1 MKTLLMIAAVGMMSS
16 VAGCQSNAPSN
27 AYANPLDACASIQD
41 EDDRAQ
47 CMRNVVADV
56 AMTTKREKDRKKVP

>member
-1 MKTLLMIAAVGMMSS
+1 MKTLLMIAAVGMLSS
-16 VAGCQSNAPSN
+16 VAGCQSSTPSN

-56 AMTTKREKDRKKVP
+56 AMTTKREKDRKKGP